1 MKDLPDEVWKTD
13 DLCSRML
20 LSCQIKGRNET
31 TSIEKKPKTETGIK
45 DITGE
50 HDCKINEEV
59 FSFDDDIWMNEL
71 GNSLMEEEEEMEPR
85 MENMIEGSEFETVTE
100 DTKEESLVDVQE
112 DQFMFGGTGGGGD
125 ALISGRRLKGITVD
139 NRAVSDED
147 HVIGISKGKGMIQS
161 SDLN

>member
-45 DITGE
+45 DIT
-50 HDCKINEEV
+50 
-59 FSFDDDIWMNEL
+59 
-71 GNSLMEEEEEMEPR
+71 
-85 MENMIEGSEFETVTE
+85 E

-112 DQFMFGGTGGGGD
+112 DEFMFGGIGGGGD
-125 ALISGRRLKGITVD
+125 ALISGRRLKGITD
-139 NRAVSDED
+139 NKRAVESDED
-147 HVIGISKGKGMIQS
+147 HVIRISNGEGMIQS
-161 SDLN
+161 SGLNNK